1 MIDELF
7 QIERDAYR
15 DSIIHRIDARV
26 KIVIAFAAI
35 IALVAVP
42 YSDRDMV
49 YTVGAFFMAFFVVL
63 WCCSKLSFLV
73 LVKRMGAIVPLW
85 GIIIFFQI
93 FLKNRYYTDYHV
105 VMSLP
110 FGINIYAESIEFATI
125 LLVKFVV
132 CIAFIILLSSTT
144 KMHEMLEGGA
154 RMGLPPEFA
163 LALGMMIRYLFVF
176 GYMYRKVNETLQTKC
191 FDAFDRHLPYRYRL
205 RQIGFMVGTM
215 FIRSYEQGE
224 RVYTSMLCR
233 GYGRES
239 YLFFDKKPLRRGE
252 WAFLFTSLIFIIA
265 IPAGVWITSFRLLLI

>member
-1 MIDELF
+1 MIETLF
-7 QIERDAYR
+7 QIERDAYK
-15 DSIIHRIDARV
+15 DSPVHRLDARV

-42 YSDRDMV
+42 YSTMI
-49 YTVGAFFMAFFVVL
+49 YSVGAIFFLFFCLL
-63 WCCSKLSFLV
+63 WACTRLSPV
-73 LVKRMGAIVPLW
+73 IYAKRALAIIPLW
-85 GIIIFFQI
+85 GVIIFFQI
-93 FLKNRYYTDYHV
+93 FLKNKYYTTYDV

-110 FGINIYAESIEFATI
+110 FGINIYAQSIEFAFI

-132 CIAFIILLSSTT
+132 CISFIILLSSTT
-144 KMHEMLEGGA
+144 KIQDILEGGA
-154 RMGLPPEFA
+154 RMGLPAEFA

-176 GYMYRKVNETLQTKC
+176 GYMLRKINESLKTKC

-205 RQIGFMVGTM
+205 RQLGYTIGTM

-239 YLFFDKKPLRRGE
+239 YLFVARKPLKNTE
-252 WAFLFTSLIFIIA
+252 WVFLGCSMLFIIA
-265 IPAGVWITSFRLLLI
+265 VPITFWITATRLI